1 MFTFFRFRAARKV
14 FLTAMMAPLCLLSLA
29 LPYASAELQVGTAV
43 ADIAPTK
50 LPVLIT
56 GGFLGRT
63 ADTIRYAPLPG
74 RWSWTTAAS
83 GSPSW
88 WPTTAPCRAS

>member
-1 MFTFFRFRAARKV
+1 MFTFFRLRAARKT
-14 FLTAMMAPLCLLSLA
+14 FLAAMMVPLCLLSLA

-63 ADTIRYAPLPG
+63 ADTIRTPLCPG
-74 RWSWTTAAS
+74 D
-83 GSPSW
+83 GP
-88 WPTTAPCRAS
+88 